1 MGVYFNLS
9 FWYKLIDKT
18 IWGAWFSGIGCAV
31 LIAINVIFVP
41 MYGYMACAWAGFA
54 GYGTAMILSYLVG
67 QKHYPINY
75 PLKDIAVYTLMAAVL
90 FVAMTMANEKL
101 GYGALVTNTL
111 LIIHFAAY
119 IVKHEGLAQTIAK
132 KVKHK

>member
-1 MGVYFNLS
+1 M
-9 FWYKLIDKT
+9 
-18 IWGAWFSGIGCAV
+18 
-31 LIAINVIFVP
+31 LIAINIIFVP

-75 PLKDIAVYTLMAAVL
+75 PLKDITVYTLMAAVL

-111 LIIHFAAY
+111 LIILFAAH